1 MRVVP
6 ANADRGRTVAAIAAA
21 GLHLD
26 ECILI
31 GSEWSEWAEER
42 SPAATR
48 RLLHTSRLLRN
59 RDRYVARFGEGAYEI
74 MLGDCLWHV
83 YLAIGKLERRVY
95 VLTRA

>member
-1 MRVVP
+1 MTRSV
-6 ANADRGRTVAAIAAA
+6 
-21 GLHLD
+21 
-26 ECILI
+26 

-59 RDRYVARFGEGAYEI
+59 RDPYVARFGEEPYVI

-83 YLAIGKLERRVY
+83 YLAIGKLDRLVY
-95 VLTRA
+95 ALTRA